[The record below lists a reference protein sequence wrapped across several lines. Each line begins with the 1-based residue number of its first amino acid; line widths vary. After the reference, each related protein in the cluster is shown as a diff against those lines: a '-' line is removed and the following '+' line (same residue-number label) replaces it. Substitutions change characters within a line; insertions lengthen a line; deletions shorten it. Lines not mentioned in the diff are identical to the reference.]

1 MSRTALHILWMEVI
15 DRVKGKKNKS
25 GSTAAWEEGSAD
37 MLMESQHQD
46 ENPKKTSRK
55 KKSFH
60 TKGSDRSEKI
70 EMLKRRVQSGFYNCD
85 DVIEKV
91 VKRLTEEI

>member
-1 MSRTALHILWMEVI
+1 MSR
-15 DRVKGKKNKS
+15 
-25 GSTAAWEEGSAD
+25 
-37 MLMESQHQD
+37 
-46 ENPKKTSRK
+46 RK
-55 KKSFH
+55 KSTQ